1 MEFQFDG
8 FLAIRK
14 GDVIKVTWAYP
25 PPSDYGPRRVSRIT
39 NETAQA
45 EGIISDESSYH
56 LADPITG
63 KVVLPFSQLSRI
75 HEFNSVIK
83 QINRKADDSPI

>member
-45 EGIISDESSYH
+45 EYRSRTEGIISNESSYH

-63 KVVLPFSQLSRI
+63 KVVSSGT
-75 HEFNSVIK
+75 NGSVTLFTIEP
-83 QINRKADDSPI
+83 NT